1 MPSKGDVLEEHIRTL
16 NDSVTSIFYNLYD
29 TLDGSPFQISIN
41 YVSHFRAEP
50 DTLLADD
57 APLVEKVA
65 AFGID
70 RISLGIF
77 AAMPVTQGLGKSLTE
92 SVQLEF
98 PFMNVVACDLR
109 VGHHPDS
116 LSYTFKLH
124 GYEDNEG
131 ALDYAKLPPAEVIA
145 DFLTC
150 PPNGGTVS
158 CVDIHENSLDIYITY
173 SLDSVSATDPMSL
186 DSWVLLKLQRFG
198 TLPQRI
204 TAEAIPHLTVRT
216 IKASIPLA
224 NSSNIFQTT
233 MGHEAG
239 HDHWV
244 SSEFDEMQ
252 FNVSLGNSSLLITSP
267 LISDFVPQAECPYKL
282 AEAMASELTEGEHA
296 VLLSSLTEMIQQRVD
311 AVTGYRNDVTRARTL
326 ALNGDDYGIP
336 KYLQMIQA
344 HLTEQQDLLTRAIEQ
359 LREQMPC
366 AWSLFQKVAPGVEL
380 PVVFEK
386 AVNLLQEIDTHE
398 AP

>member
-1 MPSKGDVLEEHIRTL
+1 MPSKDAVLEEHIRAL
-16 NDSVTSIFYNLYD
+16 KDSVTSTFYNLYD
-29 TLDGSPFQISIN
+29 TLDGSPFQININ
-41 YVSHFRAEP
+41 YISHFRVDP

-77 AAMPVTQGLGKSLTE
+77 AAMPITDGLGKSLAE

-98 PFMNVVACDLR
+98 PFMNVVACDLL

-124 GYEDNEG
+124 GYEDNDG
-131 ALDYAKLPPAEVIA
+131 DLDYANLPPAAALA

-173 SLDSVSATDPMSL
+173 SLDSVPEAESMYL
-186 DSWVLLKLQRFG
+186 GSWVQLKLQRFG

-204 TAEAIPHLTVRT
+204 TAEAIPHLAVRT
-216 IKASIPLA
+216 IKVSIPLA
-224 NSSNIFQTT
+224 NNSNIFQAT
-233 MGHEAG
+233 MGHETG

-244 SSEFDEMQ
+244 SPEFDEMQ
-252 FNVSLGNSSLLITSP
+252 FNVSLGNASLLITSP

-296 VLLSSLTEMIQQRVD
+296 VLLSSLTELIQQRVD
-311 AVTGYRNDVTRARTL
+311 AVTVYLREVRRATGALAHADHDVPNFAQR
-326 ALNGDDYGIP
+326 
-336 KYLQMIQA
+336 IQT
-344 HLTEQQDLLTRAIEQ
+344 HITEQRDLLTRAIQQ
-359 LREQMPC
+359 LREQLPC

-380 PVVFEK
+380 PVVFET
-386 AVNLLQEIDTHE
+386 ASNLLLKIDTHGV
-398 AP
+398 P